1 MQFSNDMRK
10 SVILLLLAV
19 MTLATGCDFFR
30 VLAGRPT
37 SKDIHSKRMEILKAE
52 EAMLQAR
59 LDSVAKVEE
68 NERLK
73 AEMAKADSLEA
84 YQYLADN
91 GIVIFD
97 ASKVRGI
104 AEDGLRDMASGD
116 AFRIILGS
124 FRDKANAVSLMGKVS
139 AVGDFWPHLITFGNG
154 MIAVAACPS
163 DLMQNTVK
171 GYKELKDRS
180 VCPADA
186 WILKCE

>member
-1 MQFSNDMRK
+1 MQFGNAMRK
-10 SVILLLLAV
+10 SIILLLLAV

-30 VLAGRPT
+30 ALAGRPT
-37 SKDIHSKRMEILKAE
+37 TKDIQSKRMEIIKAE

-59 LDSVAKVEE
+59 LDSVAKAEE
-68 NERLK
+68 DERMKLEK
-73 AEMAKADSLEA
+73 ARQDSMEA
-84 YQYLADN
+84 YAFIESN
-91 GIVIFD
+91 GIVLLD
-97 ASKVRGI
+97 ASKVKGI
-104 AEDGLRDMASGD
+104 AEDGLKDRTSGD

-124 FRDKANAVSLMGKVS
+124 FRDKDNAVSLLGKVS
-139 AVGDFWPHLITFGNG
+139 EAGDFWPHLITFGNG
-154 MIAVAACPS
+154 MVAVAACPS